1 MRLATEPKRIFEKVG
16 PCLYRYTAT
25 GTYYALVKVKGKQVR
40 RSLETTD
47 RPLAKRKLADF
58 QRDLTRVD
66 ASAGKLSLAD
76 LCDRLLATVAHQSDS
91 TLEQKGQIA
100 TRIKDEWPGGSKIS
114 IGKITPSSISA
125 FLATYK
131 FGASS
136 YNHHLLFFRA
146 AFQLAVTDKLLAHSP
161 VADLK
166 QLKRGKPIRRTPT
179 FEEFQRIVAD
189 ARSQRRN
196 ADSADSADF
205 IEFLGLAGL
214 GQAEAG
220 SLRWCD
226 VDWPNEQIITFRH
239 KTRQGFAVPIYPQ
252 LRPLLER
259 LRDRREKGSS
269 SDALVFAIKDAK
281 KALAGACKRLDLPD
295 YSQRSLRRMFITRA
309 IQRGVDVKVIAEWQ
323 GHRDGG
329 KLILDTYSHVAPKH
343 SARMAKLM
351 AEGEDA

>member
-1 MRLATEPKRIFEKVG
+1 MGKVTEPKRAFEKVG

-25 GTYYALVKVKGKQVR
+25 GTYYALVKVKGKQIR
-40 RSLETTD
+40 RSLETSD
-47 RPLAKRKLADF
+47 RPLAKRKLADL
-58 QRDLTRVD
+58 QRDLLRVD

-76 LCDRLLATVAHQSDS
+76 LCDRLLATVAHQSAS

-100 TRIKDEWPGGSKIS
+100 SRIKTEWLGGSQVL
-114 IGKITPSSISA
+114 IGKVTPSSISA
-125 FLATYK
+125 FLASYK

-136 YNHHLLFFRA
+136 YNHHLLFFRS
-146 AFQLAVTDKLLAHSP
+146 AFQLAVADKLLAHSP
-161 VADLK
+161 AADLK
-166 QLKRGKPIRRTPT
+166 QRKRGKPIRRTPT
-179 FEEFQRIVAD
+179 FEEFQQIVSNVRAQ
-189 ARSQRRN
+189 SLN
-196 ADSADSADF
+196 ADHGDSADF

-226 VDWPNEQIITFRH
+226 VDWPNEQMITFRH
-239 KTRQGFAVPIYPQ
+239 KTRQGFAVPLYPQ

-259 LRDRREKGSS
+259 LRGVRPDGSPS
-269 SDALVFAIKDAK
+269 ETKVFRIKDAK
-281 KALAGACKRLDLPD
+281 KALAGACKRLDLPG

-309 IQRGVDVKVIAEWQ
+309 IERGVDVKVIAEWQ

-351 AEGEDA
+351 SEEDKS